1 MGYKRY
7 IRVEPE
13 DLEAAHAIRFRGEDL
28 ADELPLTVRMNDGS
42 EVQGQWYERRQD
54 VTRDQGDRWDGIEL
68 EVDDPRG
75 GPARGGT
82 GRLRALSCRN
92 RDPRPRG
99 VRARGHDSAMTP
111 SSTRL
116 LHHPEAP

>member
-42 EVQGQWYERRQD
+42 EVQGRWYERRQD

-68 EVDDPRG
+68 EVDDPRADLLEEG
-75 GPARGGT
+75 QAVCVRFPDAT
-82 GRLRALSCRN
+82 EIHGRAVY
-92 RDPRPRG
+92 
-99 VRARGHDSAMTP
+99 VREDMT
-111 SSTRL
+111 RR
-116 LHHPEAP
+116 